1 MRNKKGFGILEILMV
16 MVILTIL
23 YTYAS
28 NQGNAKYQSSKDI
41 AEVHWLTNL
50 LPTSIFYARQA
61 GGRDPATK
69 KLILNLSGLTKDN
82 LIDSGVSV
90 KTSAGNGWGVCTSTV
105 DEEMCIE
112 ITSSGSKIDRLRGL
126 VDDINYSYIDK
137 SKTERVTFT
146 TLKIIYNFA
155 P

>member
-1 MRNKKGFGILEILMV
+1 MRNKRGFGILEILMV

-105 DEEMCIE
+105 
-112 ITSSGSKIDRLRGL
+112 KIDRLRGL